1 MDRIK
6 KKVNKIGFLWALVSI
21 ILFIGLCFALIGLAE
36 FFNVAIVGEPRW
48 HQSCWGDTREVPWYY
63 QNSNIYSSYN
73 LISGLL
79 FLIVTILT
87 LSARIQKKKMLAI
100 TGALIIII
108 LFIAE
113 FIGADITTFPFQ

>member
-21 ILFIGLCFALIGLAE
+21 ILFIGLYFALIGLAE

-48 HQSCWGDTREVPWYY
+48 HQSWWGDTSEVPWYY
-63 QNSNIYSSYN
+63 QNDDIYSSYN

-87 LSARIQKKKMLAI
+87 LIARIQKKKMLAI
-100 TGALIIII
+100 SGAVIII
-108 LFIAE
+108 LLCIAE
-113 FIGADITTFPFQ
+113 FISADITTFPL